1 MSANLSDKLIAEIRE
16 LARKHPIQRVLL
28 FGSRARGDHH
38 AASDIDLAVFLLPD
52 FNSRGAVSSDIDE
65 LATLLKTDLI
75 FVDEQ
80 TDALLLDRINREGV
94 LLYERSEPKA
104 E

>member
-16 LARKHPIQRVLL
+16 LARKHPIQRIML

-38 AASDIDLAVFLLPD
+38 ATSDIDLAVFPLPY
-52 FNSRGAVSSDIDE
+52 FNSRGAVSIDIDE
-65 LATLLKTDLI
+65 FATLLKTDLV

>member
-1 MSANLSDKLIAEIRE
+1 MSINLSDKLIAEIQG
-16 LARKHPIQRVLL
+16 LARKHPINRVVL

-38 AASDIDLAVFLLPD
+38 AASDIDLAVFPLPD
-52 FNSRGAVSSDIDE
+52 FNNRGMVNSEIDE
-65 LATLLKTDLI
+65 LATLLKIDLV

-80 TDALLLDRINREGV
+80 TAADLLDCINREGV
-94 LLYERSEPKA
+94 LLYERSESKT